1 MEKEV
6 CRIMERS
13 NGRKLDELRGV
24 SILPRFQ
31 RNPAGSALIEVGGTR
46 VVCAASVSEDV
57 PPWMRGRKEEG
68 GWLTA
73 EYQMLPSSTSDRVRR
88 ETKRGPS
95 GRTQEIQRLIGRSL
109 RAALDLK
116 LLGPRTITID
126 CDVLDAD
133 GGTRCASITGGM
145 VALSLAVEGLMDKGL
160 LEANPI
166 VRNVAAVS
174 VGIVDGTPLLDLDY
188 SEDSGAEVDMN
199 MVMGDDGGIIEVQ
212 ATAEGAPFSSQELEE
227 LRTLAEKGIESLLGI
242 QKTVLGR

>member
-1 MEKEV
+1 
-6 CRIMERS
+6 MERS
-13 NGRKLDELRGV
+13 KGRKADELRDI
-24 SILPRFQ
+24 SISPRFQ
-31 RNPAGSALIEVGGTR
+31 RYPTGSALMEFGCTR

-57 PPWMRGRKEEG
+57 PPWMRNQKERG

-73 EYQMLPSSTSDRVRR
+73 EYQMLPSSTSDRSRR
-88 ETKRGPS
+88 EVKTGPS

-145 VALSLAVEGLMDKGL
+145 VALSLAIESLMEKGL
-160 LEANPI
+160 LDTNPI

-174 VGIVDGTPLLDLDY
+174 VGIVDGIPVLDLDY
-188 SEDSGAEVDMN
+188 AEDSTADVDMN

-212 ATAEGAPFSSQELEE
+212 ATAEGAPFSVGELEAM
-227 LRTLAEKGIESLLGI
+227 RALAEKGIGKLFEM
-242 QKTVLGR
+242 QKAALRS